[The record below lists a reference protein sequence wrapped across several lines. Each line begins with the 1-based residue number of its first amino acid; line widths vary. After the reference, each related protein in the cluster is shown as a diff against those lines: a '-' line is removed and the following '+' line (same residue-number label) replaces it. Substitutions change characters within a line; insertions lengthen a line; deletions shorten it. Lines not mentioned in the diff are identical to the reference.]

1 MPFYI
6 KTSALSTCSLFT
18 SFAQVPRSICLPVS
32 AGGAGGAGGAG
43 AGGEVKKNEGEVVEQ
58 FEKADAEEEAEEE
71 RGVEWESFTSCQET
85 TVGRREIKSQTLRS
99 KVFSW
104 LFWRCWLK
112 CQKSEKIGQSL
123 QETKICP
130 TGPLN

>member
-32 AGGAGGAGGAG
+32 AGAAGG
-43 AGGEVKKNEGEVVEQ
+43 GGEVKKNEGKAVEQ

-85 TVGRREIKSQTLRS
+85 LVGRREIKSQTLRT
-99 KVFSW
+99 KVFTW
-104 LFWRCWLK
+104 LIWRCELK
-112 CQKSEKIGQSL
+112 CQTSGKNGQSL
-123 QETKICP
+123 QKTMMGP
-130 TGPLN
+130 TDPLN